1 MALVK
6 QILPL
11 SLDQGINTK
20 FDQKDLPFG
29 QFELV
34 QNASYIKTG
43 EFDKRFGYEKIKG
56 ETIGGTLNEPVIG
69 VSKFK
74 NQLLWVS
81 RDQVYSYS
89 EGVRVFQNEGSYDA
103 VVPESNVVVQNRK
116 EQSQLQCAFM
126 ENYNV
131 FVYMEGSAHK
141 ISVVDNVSG
150 SYVTYNTTVPSST
163 RTGNL
168 RLAVADQKIYLFGT
182 DGSRVLKYQVFDL
195 LGYLRDGLA
204 FDATGAFGSEQTV
217 VTLASDQRYDVASS
231 SLAMII
237 AYYDSSASE
246 LRFARKPAGSA
257 TVTTNI
263 DPFSVAI
270 TPHDAID
277 LSVDPF
283 GKFILATANGSGVVK
298 FAILGADC
306 AQLKAPVTVEDVT
319 SSGFHSIRTI
329 TAVSV
334 DGLDYQIFY
343 QVYQINPTL
352 YNINAGTTGVST
364 QAELKNT
371 WSQYH
376 VRKSTYAWSTSTA
389 GTASTIMRGV
399 GLATKAFIQDQNAYI
414 NVIRETELFATYYT
428 AKNDGSIQAKI
439 SQNSGGSLLNSTRKR
454 QDGSTMFSNYS
465 GTNVNAN
472 YTIPSLSDVP
482 QITTEKF
489 LFTSKIQGIIESG
502 TEGNTSYYSLYGVN
516 SSILDFSNEIVNQTE
531 ELAENLNFSGG
542 QIKAYDGN
550 VLVEQNFN
558 YPAEFLIEGALAA
571 GTSTNYTFQKPASTG
586 DTDVYYYKAI
596 YSWTDA
602 QGNIHRSGPSAQFSW
617 SYAGTSGV
625 AYILSAEIIIP
636 SLNLTQKEDVYV
648 ELYRTTKNGTLF
660 YRLNGDNETTKSQ
673 TFDPIVNQPT
683 ADFMSFL
690 DKTTDAVLI
699 NNEVIYT
706 TGGELENT
714 SPPSCSVISSF
725 KNRLFL
731 AGLENK
737 LELRFSK
744 LLSSKVG
751 VEFNDTLSILV
762 SQVGGD
768 ITALKTMDDKLIIFK
783 ENAIFYL
790 SGDGP
795 NNLGQQDTFIEPQL
809 ISSDM
814 GCSVKNS
821 VVLTP
826 AGIFFKSHKGIH
838 VLSRSLQLNYVG
850 AALEDYNHLTITK
863 GDIYPKDNEVR
874 YLTSDGQALVF
885 NYFRGF
891 WSIFSN
897 HKGDSSVVIGSDY
910 YYVHKDGNGSSLY
923 KQSTN
928 YDDAGSPIELAFETG
943 WINPFVKQGAMRIYR
958 MLILGEYFSP
968 HQLKVS
974 IAYNYDD
981 YYSQSKVINVTDY
994 TEVFDYG
1001 KPGLEIKSTGVEK
1014 GYYGDPGGTTGS
1026 FTTAIAYG
1034 GKDVMQYQVRVDFD
1048 QQKCEAF
1055 KIKIET
1061 EQQGGENKKGAT
1073 ISDISFVVGNKGT
1086 DYKIKQGRI
1095 FGTN

>member
-1 MALVK
+1 MALQK

-34 QNASYIKTG
+34 QNASYIKKG
-43 EFDKRFGYEKIKG
+43 EFDKRFGYEKLKG
-56 ETIGGTLNEPVIG
+56 ETIGGTLNQPVIG
-69 VSKFK
+69 VSKYK
-74 NQLLWVS
+74 DQLLWVS

-89 EGVRVFQNEGSYDA
+89 EGVKVFQNEGSYDA
-103 VVPESNVVVQNRK
+103 IVPESNVVIQNGK
-116 EQSQLQCAFM
+116 EQSELQCAFID
-126 ENYNV
+126 NYKV
-131 FVYMEGSAHK
+131 FVYMEGSNHK

-150 SYVTYNTTVPSST
+150 SYVIYNATIPGST
-163 RTGNL
+163 RTGKI
-168 RLAVADQKIYLFGT
+168 RLAIADQKVYLFGT

-195 LGYLRDGLA
+195 LGYLRDGLPFASGAAQA
-204 FDATGAFGSEQTV
+204 FNAEATVA
-217 VTLASDQRYDVASS
+217 TLASDQRYDVASS

-246 LRFARKPAGSA
+246 LKFARKPANS
-257 TVTTNI
+257 TTLTAGI

-277 LSVDPF
+277 LSVDLY
-283 GKFILATANGSGVVK
+283 GKFVLVTANGSGVVK
-298 FAILGADC
+298 LAILGADC
-306 AQLKAPVTVEDVT
+306 AQLKAPTTIEDVT
-319 SSGFHSIRTI
+319 SSGLHSVRTI
-329 TAVSV
+329 TSATV

-352 YNINAGTTGVST
+352 YNINAGTSGTST

-371 WSQYH
+371 WAQYH
-376 VRKSTYAWSTSTA
+376 VRKSTYAWSTGTA
-389 GTASTIMRGV
+389 GTASTIMRGC
-399 GLATKAFIQDQNAYI
+399 GLATKAFVQDQNVYI
-414 NVIRETELFATYYT
+414 NVIRESELFATYYT
-428 AKNDGSIQAKI
+428 AKNDGSIQAKV
-439 SQNSGGSLLNSTRKR
+439 SQNSGGSLLNCTRKR
-454 QDGSTMFSNYS
+454 QDSSTMFYNYS

-472 YTIPSLSDVP
+472 YTIPSLSNVP
-482 QITTEKF
+482 EITTEKF
-489 LFTSKIQGIIESG
+489 LFTSKIQGVIESG
-502 TEGNTSYYSLYGVN
+502 TEGNTNYYSLYGVN

-558 YPAEFLIEGALAA
+558 YPAEFLIEGTLAA
-571 GTSTNYTFQKPASTG
+571 GTSTSYTFQRPSTG
-586 DTDVYYYKAI
+586 TDKYYYKAI

-617 SYAGTSGV
+617 DYPHTSTD
-625 AYILSAEIIIP
+625 AYVLSAEVIIP

-648 ELYRTTKNGTLF
+648 ELYRTVKNGTLF
-660 YRLNGDNETTKSQ
+660 YRLNADNEATKSQ
-673 TFDPIVNQPT
+673 TFDPIINQAT
-683 ADFMSFL
+683 ADYMSFL
-690 DKTTDAVLI
+690 DKTTDAVLV
-699 NNEVIYT
+699 NNEVLYT

-768 ITALKTMDDKLIIFK
+768 ITALKAMDDKLIIFK

-809 ISSDM
+809 ISSDV

-826 AGIFFKSHKGIH
+826 GGIFFKSHKGIQL
-838 VLSRSLQLNYVG
+838 LSRSLQINYIG
-850 AALEDYNHLTITK
+850 APLEDYNHLTITK
-863 GDIYPKDNEVR
+863 GDVYPKDNEVR
-874 YLTSDGQALVF
+874 FLTSEGQALVF

-891 WSIFSN
+891 WSIFDN

-923 KQSTN
+923 KQSST

-994 TEVFDYG
+994 TEVYDYG
-1001 KPGLEIKSTGVEK
+1001 KPGLEIKSTGVTK

-1034 GKDVMQYQVRVDFD
+1034 GKNVMQYKVRVDFD

-1095 FGTN
+1095 FGTS